1 MEFSSRPSD
10 PDDDFYLTVC
20 FVCEEVAKPGQTHM
34 RNYGG
39 TVCFSCRQFF
49 RRAHQA
55 GKITSMI
62 CKNDGQCHITV
73 KNRRKCQ
80 TCRYKQC
87 LVAGMCPDS
96 VLSEDQKKARFQRM
110 IRKREAA
117 STIFS
122 NTIRVNIDE
131 SSVHKLKRPSREPQ
145 VLMPVIKLAKFDHDL
160 EPSVISISNTIVKIS
175 QGSPKKRLQIHTNHD
190 FTNKNRC
197 TIMPL
202 DEEVIITVSWP
213 EPLMSKV
220 KEILHLYNSAMEKY
234 GLEGHIQLNKFVPQY
249 ISKFSKAFCDFA
261 NSCRFFI
268 LHFDTSSV
276 Q

>member
-1 MEFSSRPSD
+1 MEFTSRPSD

-55 GKITSMI
+55 GKITSMT
-62 CKNDGQCHITV
+62 CKNNGQCHITV

-80 TCRYKQC
+80 TCRYKLC
-87 LVAGMCPDS
+87 LYTGMCPDS
-96 VLSEDQKKARFQRM
+96 VLSEDQKKVRFQRM

-117 STIFS
+117 LTIFS
-122 NTIRVNIDE
+122 NTIRANIEESVN
-131 SSVHKLKRPSREPQ
+131 KLKRPPREPPFS
-145 VLMPVIKLAKFDHDL
+145 MPVSKLAKLDHDL
-160 EPSVISISNTIVKIS
+160 KPSVISTPNTTVKIS
-175 QGSPKKRLQIHTNHD
+175 RGSPDRRLQMQ
-190 FTNKNRC
+190 
-197 TIMPL
+197 TIPSFEMPL
-202 DEEVIITVSWP
+202 NKVIVTVSWP

-220 KEILHLYNSAMEKY
+220 KEIFHLYNSAMEKY
-234 GLEGHIQLNKFVPQY
+234 GLEGHIQPNKFVPQY
-249 ISKFSKAFCDFA
+249 ISKFSQAFCDFA
-261 NSCRFFI
+261 NSFRFSI
-268 LHFDTSSV
+268 LHFNTSNV